1 MSVELD
7 EISGFLG
14 RYEPFSS
21 LPEEELR
28 ALPAQMGITYVRR
41 GNIVVDVGQPKTRC
55 LSSVPAQSTSS
66 RTTTFCSTGATL
78 G

>member
-28 ALPAQMGITYVRR
+28 ALPTQMGITYVRR
-41 GNIVVDVGQPKTRC
+41 GNIVVDVGQPNDTLFVIRSGAVDIVSDDN
-55 LSSVPAQSTSS
+55 LLLD
-66 RTTTFCSTGATL
+66 RRDTG
-78 G
+78 